1 MCRNKFTF
9 GIAATRRYIKIAR
22 ERLAII
28 WNSYG
33 NNERLLIVKHGTNL
47 YCSAEMI
54 TASKLTAPKNKIA
67 PVTCV
72 VGRSIIPIYAMAF
85 LDLM

>member
-1 MCRNKFTF
+1 MCRNKLTF
-9 GIAATRRYIKIAR
+9 GIVATRRYLKIAS
-22 ERLAII
+22 LTITP

-33 NNERLLIVKHGTNL
+33 NNERLLIVNHGTNL

-54 TASKLTAPKNKIA
+54 TASKLTAPKNKMA
-67 PVTCV
+67 PVMCV

-85 LDLM
+85 LDLI